1 MADSQSVLRMIQE
14 GGMIPFNC
22 LIKRLVAKATAS
34 QDTRDDPTGHVH
46 NNNSSFWD
54 SEGRREQ
61 REFTRSGRGCTNNP
75 DSIPLLYYS
84 LLCFNNRLISSV
96 GGYLLTTENSFGL
109 GFLAVDAT
117 RPLERALNMKCTRL
131 YVLVCTTC
139 LALSKE
145 MKG

>member
-1 MADSQSVLRMIQE
+1 MFTVLVKSFTVPVIS
-14 GGMIPFNC
+14 C
-22 LIKRLVAKATAS
+22 L
-34 QDTRDDPTGHVH
+34 QH
-46 NNNSSFWD
+46 SSY
-54 SEGRREQ
+54 
-61 REFTRSGRGCTNNP
+61 TNNP

-96 GGYLLTTENSFGL
+96 RGYLLTTENCFGL

-117 RPLERALNMKCTRL
+117 RPLERALNMKCARL

-139 LALSKE
+139 LALSKG

>member
-1 MADSQSVLRMIQE
+1 MQKHACES
-14 GGMIPFNC
+14 FA
-22 LIKRLVAKATAS
+22 KRRFSPWAFH
-34 QDTRDDPTGHVH
+34 R
-46 NNNSSFWD
+46 
-54 SEGRREQ
+54 
-61 REFTRSGRGCTNNP
+61 TNNP

-96 GGYLLTTENSFGL
+96 RGYLLTTENCFGL

-117 RPLERALNMKCTRL
+117 SPLERALNMKCTRL

-139 LALSKE
+139 FALSKG

>member
-1 MADSQSVLRMIQE
+1 MMSF
-14 GGMIPFNC
+14 IPP
-22 LIKRLVAKATAS
+22 I
-34 QDTRDDPTGHVH
+34 
-46 NNNSSFWD
+46 
-54 SEGRREQ
+54 
-61 REFTRSGRGCTNNP
+61 TNNP

-96 GGYLLTTENSFGL
+96 GGYLLTTENCFGL

-117 RPLERALNMKCTRL
+117 RPLERALNMKCARL

-139 LALSKE
+139 LALSKG

>member
-1 MADSQSVLRMIQE
+1 MERSLREHRAAIHGADS
-14 GGMIPFNC
+14 
-22 LIKRLVAKATAS
+22 
-34 QDTRDDPTGHVH
+34 
-46 NNNSSFWD
+46 
-54 SEGRREQ
+54 
-61 REFTRSGRGCTNNP
+61 TNNP

-96 GGYLLTTENSFGL
+96 RGYLLTTENCFGL

-117 RPLERALNMKCTRL
+117 RPLERALNMKCARL

-139 LALSKE
+139 LALSKG